1 MTDKKE
7 QDQTINGEQ
16 VPRDDDDE
24 DDEEEEGA
32 DGEDGETTYS

>member
-7 QDQTINGEQ
+7 QEQTINGEH

>member
-7 QDQTINGEQ
+7 QDQTINGGHE
-16 VPRDDDDE
+16 PRDDDDE